1 MAIKLCGG
9 HREFVLI
16 AILAAVLLVG
26 SPANAAGRA
35 LVYQRYDVKMTLNKD
50 TSIDVVETQQVAWSG
65 DWNGLQRDY
74 DLQGGAKIKILG
86 VSENGREYRHG
97 SVSSKGGYI
106 IERKRGNVNVK
117 WRSRNVNER
126 PYNNAQTTF
135 EIRYR
140 LTGAIGTCTRM
151 KESYHDKTG
160 E

>member
-1 MAIKLCGG
+1 MAIERSGR
-9 HREFVLI
+9 HRRFVLI
-16 AILAAVLLVG
+16 GILAAVLVVG

-74 DLQGGAKIKILG
+74 DLQGGAKIKVLG
-86 VSENGREYRHG
+86 LSENGQEYRRG

-106 IERKRGNVNVK
+106 LERKRGNVNVK

-135 EIRYR
+135 EIRYH
-140 LTGAIGTCTRM
+140 LTGAIG
-151 KESYHDKTG
+151 SYPRRDVLH
-160 E
+160 